1 MASDTQG
8 LLGGA
13 YSGRTVGLNPRYNKD
28 IASIIICL
36 ALMLL
41 APVAR
46 AEGAVAADNARARPQ
61 LTPFQWS
68 TPASTEADSTN
79 GDGQKGIPVLR
90 KELQPQAGPEIE
102 WVCEELA
109 PPRMFCYRKS
119 KPDAPQSSSTAAVS
133 VQLEAAVPD
142 AAPSAA
148 P

>member
-1 MASDTQG
+1 MEKKWEFLAECEVERGPLSHLAFRPDLAS
-8 LLGGA
+8 
-13 YSGRTVGLNPRYNKD
+13 
-28 IASIIICL
+28 
-36 ALMLL
+36 
-41 APVAR
+41 
-46 AEGAVAADNARARPQ
+46 VAADNARARPQ